1 MAPKSARLTL
11 EVRHRRLG
19 TALSGLV
26 LAWSTLVQ
34 AGPRLPSVTSTAA
47 EILSPTA
54 DCPGSE
60 TTVPAL
66 VTPAALAALERCLTA
81 LPQTRHLHSNGGT
94 YTPERE
100 ALHSRIL
107 ADATAGY
114 SCVSGRA
121 PIAVLTGGPP
131 GAGKTT
137 WLRRHAPMLLHPTTL
152 RVDADELRMQLPEY
166 RGWNAATTQ
175 DEVGDLVDRLLD
187 AVGKPCLTDLIYD
200 GTLTSSRRYLRLIP
214 RLKRLGYRVYLVTVL
229 VPESVSRAQVLRRYQ
244 ASGRYVPQAAIS
256 SYFRS
261 GPAVFRQIA
270 PQVDG
275 YLQVNGLDGSVL
287 EAGGA
292 PLPSL
297 DP

>member
-1 MAPKSARLTL
+1 MPLGI
-11 EVRHRRLG
+11 RHRRLG
-19 TALSGLV
+19 AALSGLV

-34 AGPRLPSVTSTAA
+34 AGPHLSSGTSPAA
-47 EILSPTA
+47 EIRSPSA
-54 DCPGSE
+54 DCPGTE
-60 TTVPAL
+60 TTVPSL
-66 VTPAALAALERCLTA
+66 VTPEALAALERCLAA
-81 LPQTRHLHSNGGT
+81 LPQTRDLYSKGGT
-94 YTPERE
+94 YTPERDL
-100 ALHSRIL
+100 LHRRIL
-107 ADATAGY
+107 ADATAGD

-137 WLRRHAPMLLHPTTL
+137 WLRRHAPMLLRPTTL
-152 RVDADELRMQLPEY
+152 RVDADELRMKLPEY
-166 RGWNAATTQ
+166 RGWNAAITQ

-200 GTLTSSRRYLRLIP
+200 GTLSSARRYQRLIP
-214 RLKRLGYRVYLVTVL
+214 RLKNLGYRVFLVNVL

-244 ASGRYVPQAAIS
+244 ASGRYVPQSAIS
-256 SYFRS
+256 SYFS
-261 GPAVFRQIA
+261 KGPAVFRQIA

-287 EAGGA
+287 DTGGA